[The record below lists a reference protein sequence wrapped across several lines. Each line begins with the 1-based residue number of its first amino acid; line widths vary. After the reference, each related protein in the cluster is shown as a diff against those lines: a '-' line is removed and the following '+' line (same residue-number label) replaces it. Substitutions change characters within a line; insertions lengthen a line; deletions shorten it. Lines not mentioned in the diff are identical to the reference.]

1 MADAEEAPAAAAEE
15 EDVEVVDADGDD
27 AADPST
33 APAAAAADEELPDA
47 AADDKAE
54 AGADGKQPWV
64 PTWVR
69 GGGRRGRQGGGGR
82 FAGIDPIVPVQDPE
96 IIEVRGC

>member
-1 MADAEEAPAAAAEE
+1 MADAEEAPAAAAAEG

-27 AADPST
+27 AAADPST
-33 APAAAAADEELPDA
+33 APAAAADEELPDA

-96 IIEVRGC
+96 IIEVSG